1 MNEPLVLA
9 NGICRSFPNGRNA
22 SLPALIDIDCHVDA
36 GDRVALVGV
45 SGSGKTTL
53 LHILGGLD
61 APTSGS
67 ISWPALGARDEL
79 LLGKVAFVF
88 QAPSLFPALTVVQN
102 VALPLLLMDKQVDA
116 TARAREILAKFE
128 LLDLSEKLPEE
139 LSGGQAQRV
148 AMARALVTGA
158 RLILADEPTG
168 QLDSS
173 TATNLLDLV
182 LDIID
187 DTDTALVIATHDE
200 TVAARL
206 NRRWSIDAGQ
216 LRNDAKPARK
226 SA

>member
-1 MNEPLVLA
+1 MNKPLVLA
-9 NGICRSFPNGRNA
+9 NGICRSFRNGRNGT
-22 SLPALIDIDCHVDA
+22 LPALIDVDCHVDA

-61 APTSGS
+61 TPTSGS
-67 ISWPALGARDEL
+67 ISWPALGMREEL
-79 LLGKVAFVF
+79 RLGKVAFVF

-116 TARAREILAKFE
+116 TARAREILAKFG

-173 TATNLLDLV
+173 TATHLLDLV

-187 DTDTALVIATHDE
+187 GTDTALVIATHDE

-206 NRRWSIDAGQ
+206 NTRWSIDAGQ
-216 LRNDAKPARK
+216 LRSDARPTRK